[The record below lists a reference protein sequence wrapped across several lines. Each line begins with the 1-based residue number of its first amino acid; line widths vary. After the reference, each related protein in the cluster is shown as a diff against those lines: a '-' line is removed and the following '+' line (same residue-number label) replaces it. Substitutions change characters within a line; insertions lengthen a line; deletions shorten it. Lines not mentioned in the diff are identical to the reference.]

1 MKPVLAFLLP
11 FLMLINLSACSGA
24 QTPVRETAPVTTSAV
39 EITPETEANA
49 AVPET
54 EPVLEGGLFL
64 KVSSITFS
72 LVGESDDIYL
82 GVIPRELLTWESDAP
97 EIIAVDNG
105 VLTAKGVGS
114 ATIRATY
121 GDRQVQCSASCLAQ
135 TQDELR
141 QLDPAILSAPNRL
154 LPEVDLTSPCTAFDD
169 STILGDSIT
178 YFLWQYEN
186 TVHYLGDMTF
196 VTRQGISLHGLVDRF
211 KNMYYEGVE
220 TNIEDIIAKV
230 DASRVYILL
239 GCLDFQVPASAAQLM
254 EHWEKLCDLIAEKA
268 PEKEI
273 ILISNIPGYTP
284 GMQPTQYNLDVAQIT
299 PQLRQLARE
308 RGYGFLDLGYY
319 IQDPLGRM
327 PKIYSK
333 DEFHMNDA
341 GSLVWIRLL
350 RYSAYLEA
358 AGGSLT

>member
-1 MKPVLAFLLP
+1 M
-11 FLMLINLSACSGA
+11 
-24 QTPVRETAPVTTSAV
+24 
-39 EITPETEANA
+39 
-49 AVPET
+49 
-54 EPVLEGGLFL
+54 
-64 KVSSITFS
+64 
-72 LVGESDDIYL
+72 
-82 GVIPRELLTWESDAP
+82 
-97 EIIAVDNG
+97 
-105 VLTAKGVGS
+105 
-114 ATIRATY
+114 
-121 GDRQVQCSASCLAQ
+121 
-135 TQDELR
+135 
-141 QLDPAILSAPNRL
+141 
-154 LPEVDLTSPCTAFDD
+154 DLTSPCTAFDD
-169 STILGDSIT
+169 SAILGDSIT

-284 GMQPTQYNLDVAQIT
+284 GMQPAVQSGCGADHATFGSLQGAGLWL
-299 PQLRQLARE
+299 PGPWLLHP
-308 RGYGFLDLGYY
+308 GSS
-319 IQDPLGRM
+319 GRM